1 MSDPDPHCP
10 ECGEPIGQTATY
22 CMHCSADLADRQG
35 DAGSDRGW
43 GATEAK
49 PGLQDR
55 IADRLDGLFDGKVA
69 ETGGFVA
76 ADRDAA
82 DDTST
87 TVADQS
93 TADDQILDPDG
104 LVDNTLTMLVGIGG
118 GIVVGL
124 VGTFVLLLGTQSLWS
139 LLFGLAGWLVS
150 TVYIARQRT
159 LQGAIAKTGYAIAV
173 VLLVSPLAVLSPLVS
188 VEGGLS
194 GRLVTLGIWLFM
206 AAIPA
211 GIAAVVGVI
220 AARFVPDGTT

>member
-1 MSDPDPHCP
+1 VFFIPKRP
-10 ECGEPIGQTATY
+10 E
-22 CMHCSADLADRQG
+22 R
-35 DAGSDRGW
+35 
-43 GATEAK
+43 K
-49 PGLQDR
+49 
-55 IADRLDGLFDGKVA
+55 
-69 ETGGFVA
+69 
-76 ADRDAA
+76 
-82 DDTST
+82 
-87 TVADQS
+87 S
-93 TADDQILDPDG
+93 TADDPDG

-124 VGTFVLLLGTQSLWS
+124 VGTFVLPLGTQSLWS

-159 LQGAIAKTGYAIAV
+159 LQGAVAKTGYAIAV